1 MAKIQ
6 KNFVI
11 LALLVFLQSGYA
23 FGEPIYRP
31 GPPILSDEKVTIQT
45 HDGRDLIYFI
55 DRPEIDTPLP
65 LLVLVDGSGCVGQK
79 RPQISDFYRP
89 VEVHRKIAQFA
100 RLRVEKPGVG
110 HADDW
115 PQESCSEDFLKHYTV
130 DKRVEDHL
138 RVLQHLRASADWWN
152 GEVLIFG
159 WSDGG
164 DIGTRLLAYYPDV
177 TRAVL
182 GGMGGGIPMAQHFEE
197 DWICSDAAQVGDHEG
212 CVASLRKEFQRM
224 ADNPTWKRTWSG
236 EDNSWRVWASRLFST
251 TTALLVD
258 NHTPVLIVH
267 GQEDFDSLPV
277 RGARKLV
284 EELTAAGNDAF
295 EYWEVVGMKHSLSS
309 LEDEARESI
318 EICLLLWL
326 VASEDAIWSNAS
338 CKSLLSADFKASKR

>member
-1 MAKIQ
+1 MRIIVGLIIVVCLLPGVAAADRALDAG
-6 KNFVI
+6 VI
-11 LALLVFLQSGYA
+11 EFEQDQSV
-23 FGEPIYRP
+23 
-31 GPPILSDEKVTIQT
+31 LIQT
-45 HDGRDLIYFI
+45 HDDRDLIYLV
-55 DRPEIDTPLP
+55 DRPKVDRKLP
-65 LLVLVDGSGCVGQK
+65 ILMLIDGSGCVGQS
-79 RPQISDFYRP
+79 RPDIGDFYRP
-89 VEVHRKIAQFA
+89 VAIRTSLQPYA

-164 DIGTRLLAYYPDV
+164 DIGTRLSAYYPDV
-177 TRAVL
+177 MRAVL

-267 GQEDFDSLPV
+267 GRRILIHFLFAALANLSRNLPPQV
-277 RGARKLV
+277 
-284 EELTAAGNDAF
+284 
-295 EYWEVVGMKHSLSS
+295 MMHSNTGK
-309 LEDEARESI
+309 
-318 EICLLLWL
+318 
-326 VASEDAIWSNAS
+326 WSV
-338 CKSLLSADFKASKR
+338 